1 MIANSSASSTGEP
14 EDESLSRS
22 HRALRAHIHMDTQ
35 ELQSGPYCLYPPRLA
50 QEVDI
55 TEQIE
60 ASVTR
65 YVVRNVA
72 TSRYFILKQPE
83 YGVLSQ
89 FDGNLT
95 LSDVA
100 GGGSQGDGPRVSL
113 PALVRFIGRL
123 DSLGLLARG
132 GSDDPIAAHQRE
144 RGLYIRFHLF
154 NPDRFLA
161 WLDRVFGW
169 ALTRTSILSSFALM
183 VFVAFWMLA
192 RADEVSTYTSYLYR
206 EYGIA
211 AILAITL
218 TITALHE
225 FAHGLA
231 CKHFGGDVREMG
243 VLLIYYVLPAFYCNV
258 TDIYRIGR
266 KHQRLWVIFAGI
278 YWQLVV
284 SALSGLLWLLATP
297 YTLLADL
304 SLLIFIGGS
313 FNILINCNPLIK
325 LDGYY
330 ALSQALGVVNLQGRS
345 SDYARS
351 LFARLLGEPQT
362 RKSDS
367 HRPLLYISYWVCSIL
382 YSVILIWL
390 ILGWVSGELMD
401 GLRFLGVLLTMLLAA
416 LLTERWWKPILTK
429 GRALLASAL
438 RSLFFLKRASSTIEG
453 VPTMS
458 APQVLDK
465 PVSEQE
471 SLQSPARKKSS
482 PTRRRVIKFGFAL
495 IVIAVLIAPWEAATG
510 SDCTLLLPPEREGVV
525 RSNTDAV
532 LAEVYVHPGD
542 AIAVGARVARLSNPD
557 IEDRLTQLSAEI
569 NRLNTNNSRI
579 EEELR
584 VRSESVLSANFKEF
598 DRKRLAS
605 ELKDE
610 STQIANADT
619 SAGAQ
624 RSQSAQ
630 PLPPSLAILQSE
642 IELKQIQLEHNRRE
656 VERYKKLLDQGLV
669 GGQIYDRAVAEAR
682 LSEAGLRAGQARL
695 EAALVDHRR
704 LTTGAQTNSLV
715 AETEARA
722 ARSNFESLI
731 TELHSNRQQ
740 LESLRQRH
748 ELLSRE
754 SEGMAIVA
762 SNSGVVLGDDLRKMV
777 GRRYNR
783 GDEICRIGE
792 IGKFLLKID
801 VSEREIANVRLDSP
815 VRFKLKTMPGQ
826 VFTGR
831 VSKINAEPMP
841 NQYAQRFY
849 PVEVLIENSDGLL
862 RPGMTGFA
870 RISFGRQSI
879 GLIVAQKVWQAL
891 RPELWLF

>member
-1 MIANSSASSTGEP
+1 MIRKVEATAPFVRTP
-14 EDESLSRS
+14 T
-22 HRALRAHIHMDTQ
+22 MDTQ
-35 ELQSGPYCLYPPRLA
+35 EPQTAPYCLYPPRLA

-55 TEQIE
+55 TEQTE
-60 ASVTR
+60 AGIAR
-65 YVVRNVA
+65 YVVRNAA
-72 TSRYFILKQPE
+72 TSRYFILKLPE
-83 YGVLSQ
+83 YSVLRQ
-89 FDGNLT
+89 FDGT
-95 LSDVA
+95 LSLPEVA
-100 GGGSQGDGPRVSL
+100 RGGPQANGPRVAL
-113 PALVRFIGRL
+113 PALVRFLGKL

-132 GSDDPIAAHQRE
+132 GADDPIAAHQRE
-144 RGLYIRFHLF
+144 RGLYIRLRLF
-154 NPDRFLA
+154 NPDKLLA
-161 WLDRVFGW
+161 WLDRVFSW
-169 ALTRTSILSSFALM
+169 ALTRTSIVSSFVLM
-183 VFVAFWMLA
+183 VLVAFWMLA
-192 RADEVSTYTSYLYR
+192 RVDDVSTYSSYLYR

-211 AILAITL
+211 VILGITL

-258 TDIYRIGR
+258 TDIYRLGR
-266 KHQRLWVIFAGI
+266 KQERLWVIFAGI
-278 YWQLVV
+278 YWQLLV
-284 SALSGLLWLLATP
+284 SALGGLLWLIATP

-304 SLLIFIGGS
+304 SLLVFIGGS

-351 LFARLLGEPQT
+351 LFARLLGEPQE
-362 RKSDS
+362 RKADS
-367 HRPLLYISYWVCSIL
+367 RRPLLYISYWVCSIL

-401 GLRFLGVLLTMLLAA
+401 GLRFFGVLLTMLLAA
-416 LLTERWWKPILTK
+416 LLTEKWWKPILTR
-429 GRALLASAL
+429 GRALLAAPVRRHL
-438 RSLFFLKRASSTIEG
+438 LKRASSTIEG
-453 VPTMS
+453 VRIMS
-458 APQVLDK
+458 TQQVTEK
-465 PVSEQE
+465 PVSVQD
-471 SLQSPARKKSS
+471 SSQSPAGKRWLPK
-482 PTRRRVIKFGFAL
+482 RGRVVKVGFAL
-495 IVIAVLIAPWEAATG
+495 IVLVALIAPWEAATG

-525 RSNTDAV
+525 RANTDAV
-532 LAEVYVHPGD
+532 LAEIYVQPGD
-542 AIAVGARVARLSNPD
+542 AITDGARVARLSNPD

-569 NRLNTNNSRI
+569 NRLNTNSSRI

-584 VRSESVLSANFKEF
+584 VRSENVLSANFKEF
-598 DRKRLAS
+598 DRKRIAS

-610 STQIANADT
+610 STQIANAET
-619 SAGAQ
+619 STGAE
-624 RSQSAQ
+624 RSRSVQ
-630 PLPPSLAILQSE
+630 PLPPSLIILQSE
-642 IELKQIQLEHNRRE
+642 IELKQIELEHNRRE
-656 VERYKKLLDQGLV
+656 VDRYKKLLDQGLV
-669 GGQIYDRAVAEAR
+669 GEQIYDRAVAEAR
-682 LSEAGLRAGQARL
+682 LSEAGLRAARARL
-695 EAALVDHRR
+695 EGALVDHRR

-715 AETEARA
+715 AETESRA

-731 TELHSNRQQ
+731 AELHSNRQQ

-748 ELLSRE
+748 EMLKRE

-762 SNSGVVLGDDLRKMV
+762 PKSGIVLGDDLRKMV

-783 GDEICRIGE
+783 GEEICRIGE

-801 VSEREIANVRLDSP
+801 VNEREIGSVRLDSQ
-815 VRFKLKTMPGQ
+815 VRFKLKTVPGR

-831 VSKINAEPMP
+831 VSKINAEPIP
-841 NQYAQRFY
+841 NQYAQHFY

-862 RPGMTGFA
+862 RPGMTGYA

-879 GLIVAQKVWQAL
+879 GLILADKVWQAL

>member
-1 MIANSSASSTGEP
+1 
-14 EDESLSRS
+14 
-22 HRALRAHIHMDTQ
+22 MDPQ
-35 ELQSGPYCLYPPRLA
+35 HQQSGPYCLYPPRLA

-60 ASVTR
+60 AGVAQ

-83 YGVLSQ
+83 YRVLSQ
-89 FDGNLT
+89 FDGTLT
-95 LSDVA
+95 LSEVAA
-100 GGGSQGDGPRVSL
+100 GGKRATGPRVAL
-113 PALVRFIGRL
+113 PALTRFLGKL
-123 DSLGLLARG
+123 DSLGLLARSCTEG
-132 GSDDPIAAHQRE
+132 TLTAHQE
-144 RGLYIRFHLF
+144 RGLYIRFRLF
-154 NPDRFLA
+154 NPDKLLA
-161 WLDRVFGW
+161 WLDRSFGW
-169 ALTRTSILSSFALM
+169 ALTRTSIISSFALM
-183 VFVAFWMLA
+183 MVVAFWMFA
-192 RADEVSTYTSYLYR
+192 RIDEVSTYTSYLYR

-211 AILAITL
+211 VILGVAL
-218 TITALHE
+218 SITALHE

-258 TDIYRIGR
+258 TDIYRMGR
-266 KHQRLWVIFAGI
+266 KHERMWVIFAGI
-278 YWQLVV
+278 YWQLLV
-284 SALSGLLWLLATP
+284 SALGGALWLIATP
-297 YTLLADL
+297 YTLVADL
-304 SLLIFIGGS
+304 SLLVFIGGS

-345 SDYARS
+345 SDYVRS
-351 LFARLLGEPQT
+351 LFARLMGEQVKRT
-362 RKSDS
+362 DS
-367 HRPLLYISYWVCSIL
+367 TRPLLYVSYWVCSIL

-401 GLRFLGVLLTMLLAA
+401 GLRFFGVLLTTILAA
-416 LLTERWWKPILTK
+416 LLTERWWKP
-429 GRALLASAL
+429 LLHLVASTVRTSVL
-438 RSLFFLKRASSTIEG
+438 RRASTTVEG
-453 VPTMS
+453 VTTMS
-458 APQVLDK
+458 AQQIIEN
-465 PVSEQE
+465 PVSKDD
-471 SLQSPARKKSS
+471 SSQSPGRSTWIPK
-482 PTRRRVIKFGFAL
+482 RGRLIKIGFAL
-495 IVIAVLIAPWEAATG
+495 VVITVLIAPWEAATG

-525 RSNTDAV
+525 RANTDAV
-532 LAEVYVHPGD
+532 LAEIYVQPGD
-542 AIAVGARVARLSNPD
+542 AVADGAKVARLSNPD
-557 IEDRLTQLSAEI
+557 IDDRLTQLSAEI
-569 NRLNTNNSRI
+569 DRLNTNNSRI

-584 VRSESVLSANFKEF
+584 VRSENVLSANFKEF

-610 STQIANADT
+610 STQIAKADT
-619 SAGAQ
+619 STNVQ
-624 RSQSAQ
+624 RSSTEQ

-642 IELKQIQLEHNRRE
+642 IELKQIELEHNRRE
-656 VERYKKLLDQGLV
+656 VDRYKKLLDQGLV
-669 GGQIYDRAVAEAR
+669 GEQIYDRAAAEAR
-682 LSEAGLRAGQARL
+682 LSEAGLRAARARL
-695 EAALVDHRR
+695 DAALVDHRR

-731 TELHSNRQQ
+731 AELHSNRQQ

-748 ELLSRE
+748 EILRHE

-762 SNSGVVLGDDLRKMV
+762 PKSGVVLGDDLRKMV

-783 GDEICRIGE
+783 GEEICRIGE

-801 VSEREIANVRLDSP
+801 VNEREIGSVRLDSP
-815 VRFKLKTMPGQ
+815 VRFKLKTVPGR

-831 VSKINAEPMP
+831 VSKINAEPIP

-849 PVEVLIENSDGLL
+849 PVEVLIENPDGML

-879 GLIVAQKVWQAL
+879 GMILAEKVWQAL